1 MHHHTRK
8 KRNHNKSKGL
18 KHKSKGGRKG
28 TYRLNRRRMKGG
40 NLSKLQSNYEK
51 INDLFKMIA
60 IQNEVKDSPA
70 LTAET
75 ALVNRITHI
84 FDNTDNN
91 IYELIKNSLEI
102 VGELDKT
109 LNLPATCRSALS
121 RFTGKLSN
129 VETACETNK
138 QLKYSEM
145 KDVYILLSAT
155 IYLAL
160 LLMWILYDNANQHDK
175 NSDKNMMVEYS
186 ETNMQLAKKIK
197 TDILDKFPTYNIN
210 SIALG
215 EVTPLQ
221 LERAT
226 KYATKYGPR
235 VKDILDKILF
245 GQVSPRQNITDMI
258 DETLIAS
265 LEKQIQV
272 YNGKAEKHAKF
283 LTPP

>member
-28 TYRLNRRRMKGG
+28 TYRLSRRRMKGG

-60 IQNEVKDSPA
+60 IQNEVKDSPP
-70 LTAET
+70 LFAEN
-75 ALVNRITHI
+75 ALVNRILYK
-84 FDNTDNN
+84 FNNNDNN

-102 VGELDKT
+102 VSELDKT
-109 LNLPATCRSALS
+109 LNLPATCRSIVS
-121 RFTGKLSN
+121 RVIGKLSDD
-129 VETACETNK
+129 ETACETNK
-138 QLKYSEM
+138 NLKYSEM
-145 KDVYILLSAT
+145 RDVYILLSAT

-160 LLMWILYDNANQHDK
+160 LIMWILCDNTGKNNE
-175 NSDKNMMVEYS
+175 NSDKDEIVEYS

-197 TDILDKFPTYNIN
+197 TVILDKFPTYNIN

-226 KYATKYGPR
+226 KYATKYGTS
-235 VKDILDKILF
+235 VKDILDKI
-245 GQVSPRQNITDMI
+245 PRQNITDMI